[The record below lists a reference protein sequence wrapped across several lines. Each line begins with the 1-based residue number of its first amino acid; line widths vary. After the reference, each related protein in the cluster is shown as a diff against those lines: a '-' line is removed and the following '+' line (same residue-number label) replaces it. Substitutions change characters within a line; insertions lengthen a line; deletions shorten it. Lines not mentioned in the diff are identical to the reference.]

1 MNYQPI
7 NDQFNVELIHIIDA
21 KIKQLVLQKD
31 CSANLNRQK
40 NHLKKQTEKITLI
53 NSLRVG
59 DFIHQ
64 KLQHLTQK

>member
-31 CSANLNRQK
+31 CSSNLNRQK

-59 DFIHQ
+59 DFIH
-64 KLQHLTQK
+64 

>member
-31 CSANLNRQK
+31 RSANLNQKK

-59 DFIHQ
+59 DFIH
-64 KLQHLTQK
+64 

>member
-31 CSANLNRQK
+31 RSANLNRQK

-59 DFIHQ
+59 DFIH
-64 KLQHLTQK
+64 